1 MTSAGV
7 SRHAYPRRGD
17 STLSSLLAQ
26 DGYRVVG
33 SGSATPV
40 ILLHGELDSLR
51 SRLGYD
57 RVHIV
62 GHSWGTILGFE

>member
-1 MTSAGV
+1 
-7 SRHAYPRRGD
+7 
-17 STLSSLLAQ
+17 LLAQ
-26 DGYRVVG
+26 YWYRVVG